1 MNREK
6 CTAVVLAAGKGSRMG
21 TKIQKQYLEIC
32 GKPVL
37 YYSLAAFAA
46 SPIIDEIVLVT
57 GEGKTDYCRKN
68 IIEAYGITKVNKI
81 VVGGKERYESV
92 YKALREIEPEG
103 YVFIHD
109 GARPFVDESIIERT
123 YQAVKEYRACVAGM
137 PSKDTVKIVDEND
150 FAVNTPER
158 RFVWCIQTPQ
168 VFETALIRHA
178 YFKLME
184 NEENETGITDD
195 AIFVPMFSKYDIAT
209 QSVAEMNQSFSKAHW
224 FGTDSL
230 GRDLW
235 VRAWSGARV
244 SLTIGFAASIINAIV
259 GSIMGGISGFYGGKI
274 DMVIQRVVDVLYG
287 IPSLIVTILLMVVV
301 GNGVHCLILAMCCV
315 GWIGGCRFVRGEVL
329 KLRESD
335 FVSAAKILGVPDI
348 VIIVKHILPNIMGLI
363 ITNLTMAIPGAI
375 FQEAFLS
382 YIGLGIKPPNCS
394 WGVLAKDGIAQL
406 RIHPYQVFVPAFLI
420 CTTML
425 ALNLLGDGLRDAF
438 DPKLR
443 GTE

>member
-1 MNREK
+1 MAEITK
-6 CTAVVLAAGKGSRMG
+6 EQFKVVGKNTKTMESISRPNIG
-21 TKIQKQYLEIC
+21 YWQDAWRRI
-32 GKPVL
+32 
-37 YYSLAAFAA
+37 
-46 SPIIDEIVLVT
+46 
-57 GEGKTDYCRKN
+57 RKN
-68 IIEAYGITKVNKI
+68 KI
-81 VVGGKERYESV
+81 AFFSLCLIG
-92 YKALREIEPEG
+92 L
-103 YVFIHD
+103 YV
-109 GARPFVDESIIERT
+109 
-123 YQAVKEYRACVAGM
+123 
-137 PSKDTVKIVDEND
+137 
-150 FAVNTPER
+150 
-158 RFVWCIQTPQ
+158 
-168 VFETALIRHA
+168 
-178 YFKLME
+178 LM
-184 NEENETGITDD
+184 

-348 VIIVKHILPNIMGLI
+348 LI